1 LKTPYIKKI
10 QKVLK
15 ISVFA
20 LVFLVNY
27 SLQAQVLDEE
37 VTDSIKPSYA
47 SETLQ
52 LENPPSILDAYTY
65 DPVSDR
71 YVYTNSVDG
80 FNINYPIILT
90 PKEYEKLMLRES
102 MRAYFKKKSDAI
114 DGKKEGSEDA
124 KKDLLPRYYINS
136 GFFSSIFGSNTID
149 VKPTGSVE
157 VDLGV
162 RHTKQDNP
170 AFSPQNR
177 ATTNFDFDQR
187 ISMSLMGKVGTRL
200 KVTANYDTEST
211 FSFQNQ
217 IKLEY
222 TPDED
227 DIIQKIEVGN
237 VSLPLSSSLIRGAQS
252 LFGVKAQLQFGK
264 TTVTGIFSEQKSQTK
279 TVTAQ
284 GGGTIQDFDLFGLEY
299 DNDRHFFL
307 SQYFRNKYDSALKN
321 YPFIDSRVQ
330 ITRLEVWITNRQ
342 NRVNTTNNNLRN
354 IIALQD
360 LGEAELTDSTTNEI
374 VSLRQ

>member
-1 LKTPYIKKI
+1 MLT
-10 QKVLK
+10 

-20 LVFLVNY
+20 LVLLNCLY
-27 SLQAQVLDEE
+27 ADAQVLEE
-37 VTDSIKPSYA
+37 ETDSIKPGYA
-47 SETLQ
+47 SGTLQ
-52 LENPPSILDAYTY
+52 LPNPPSILDAYTY
-65 DPVSDR
+65 DPVTDR
-71 YVYTNSVDG
+71 YIYTNSVDD

-90 PKEYEKLMLRES
+90 PKEYEKLMLQES

-114 DGKKEGSEDA
+114 DGKKEGSEEG
-124 KKDLLPRYYINS
+124 KKDLLPRYYVNS
-136 GFFSSIFGSNTID
+136 GFFASIFGSNTID

-170 AFSPQNR
+170 ALSPQNR
-177 ATTNFDFDQR
+177 AQTNFDFAQR

-200 KVTANYDTEST
+200 KVTANYDTQST
-211 FSFQNQ
+211 FAFQNQ

-264 TTVTGIFSEQKSQTK
+264 TTLTGIFSEQKSQTR

-307 SQYFRNKYDSALKN
+307 SQYFRNKYDAALNK
-321 YPFIDSRVQ
+321 YPFINSRVQ

-342 NRVNTTNNNLRN
+342 NRVNVANNNQTV
-354 IIALQD
+354 AL
-360 LGEAELTDSTTNEI
+360 
-374 VSLRQ
+374 